1 MGILGGSRSK
11 TGDPG
16 VLYHIKM
23 GDPLRLLSPYII
35 LKGRDRNN
43 GRVFEHARQDVH
55 I

>member
-11 TGDPG
+11 AGDPG
-16 VLYHIKM
+16 VFYHTKT
-23 GDPLRLLSPYII
+23 GGSSETTLPYII
-35 LKGRDRNN
+35 LKGRDRNK